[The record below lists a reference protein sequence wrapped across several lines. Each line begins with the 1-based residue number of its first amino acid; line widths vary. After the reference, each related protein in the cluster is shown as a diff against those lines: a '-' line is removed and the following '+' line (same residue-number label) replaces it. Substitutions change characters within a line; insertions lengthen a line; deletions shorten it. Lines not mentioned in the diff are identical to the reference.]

1 MKKNRIFALILV
13 ACMFCTLLTGCGKKE
28 EPVVAEETSAEVDGS
43 KFESVLLKKG
53 SAIIK
58 HFEPAGE
65 IKGDEDD
72 SFYDINLEAATLTDL
87 ETGSKYQA
95 IRMSHLDLRT
105 VNYNYGIIDSDEI
118 DGAISTLEYIK
129 AHKDE
134 MTDYT
139 EIIYTANSG
148 FKIGAYKDSI
158 DAKICFIF
166 TSTDKE
172 YMSFDMIDN
181 IISTLRSAQD
191 MLGK

>member
-58 HFEPAGE
+58 HFEPAGVIISE
-65 IKGDEDD
+65 Y
-72 SFYDINLEAATLTDL
+72 FDIDLEAATLTDL

-95 IRMSHLDLRT
+95 IRMAHLDLKT
-105 VNYNYGIIDSDEI
+105 SNYNYGVIDSDEI

-139 EIIYTANSG
+139 EIVYTANSG
-148 FKIGAYKDSI
+148 FKIGAYKDSK
-158 DAKICFIF
+158 DAKICFVF
-166 TSTDKE
+166 TSSDKE
-172 YMSFDMIDN
+172 YTSLAKIDTV
-181 IISTLRSAQD
+181 ISALRSAQD